1 MSNLRKAA
9 EQAHDVG
16 WITLRLLRAESKYPV
31 LVLIAE
37 LDKLCDALRA
47 ALAEP
52 EPEEIA
58 DAPRLY
64 DENKRLREANAELLG
79 ALATLTAVVGLTPIT
94 GNKAALQEA
103 FDLARAAI
111 AKAEKV
117 QR

>member
-1 MSNLRKAA
+1 VNNLRKAA
-9 EQAHDVG
+9 EQALDFVTSTQWG
-16 WITLRLLRAESKYPV
+16 KRDYMDYGCYVDAFV
-31 LVLIAE
+31 LA
-37 LDKLCDALRA
+37 DALRA

-64 DENKRLREANAELLG
+64 DENKRLREANAELLE
-79 ALATLTAVVGLTPIT
+79 ALDTLAVVVGLTPVA

-111 AKAEKV
+111 AKAEEV
-117 QR
+117 QT